1 MTDES
6 ITSWL
11 SGRLPEDWFTEVP
24 QVTVDRDEILVVG
37 RIDAPADGGEE
48 AAAGRIARFRDET
61 RERRMAIAREAE
73 HRYGRKVAWGARI
86 GSTEELFTTLS
97 VPVMTRLRQPER
109 LVLDTLVS
117 AGVARSRSEAL
128 AWAVRLVGEHAETWL
143 AELRQA
149 MSAVDDLRRE
159 GPDLA

>member
-73 HRYGRKVAWGARI
+73 HRYGRKVAWGASC
-86 GSTEELFTTLS
+86 G
-97 VPVMTRLRQPER
+97 
-109 LVLDTLVS
+109 
-117 AGVARSRSEAL
+117 
-128 AWAVRLVGEHAETWL
+128 
-143 AELRQA
+143 
-149 MSAVDDLRRE
+149 
-159 GPDLA
+159 